1 MELLF
6 RQILF
11 DVLILNGR
19 LSVVDQRDALGNDV
33 NRHDLIVLRQQHC
46 QRKTHIAGS
55 GNGKFHS
62 AHLMSCKIFGTT
74 AQTFADP
81 HAGACVA

>member
-55 GNGKFHS
+55 GNGKLHS